1 MTESGKRTHTRPAA
15 SRSAEGPLQL
25 VVLGAGVVHH
35 HALPASGRVSIGRS
49 DRADVFIDEPSISRR
64 HALLHIGPPLAI
76 EDLDSANGTRVGSE
90 RLASRQ
96 PVAIAV
102 NQPIDLGTA
111 TIVIQTRPVPLP
123 VDGRDAAALI
133 AAAHATA
140 QPTMEQLHR
149 LVDRIAGGDINVL
162 ILGETGVGKE
172 VMAERVHRQSPR
184 AALPF
189 LQLNCAALSEAL
201 LETELF
207 GHERGA
213 FTGAVAA
220 KAGLLETADGGTV
233 FLDEIGDLP
242 PAIQVKLLR
251 VIEERRMRRVGA
263 VKVRAIDV
271 RFIAATNRDLATDVA
286 LGRFREDLYY
296 RLNGITLSIPPLR
309 ARVDELP
316 ALARELVAAACR
328 RAGRPP
334 LRLAPDAM
342 AALVGHPWPG
352 NIRELRNVV
361 ERAVLLAGDGPIQPF
376 HLTLEGRPRGRGA
389 ELEIAAMSLADL
401 DQAAVQLR
409 RELEDVERRRIIA
422 ALAECA
428 GNQSRA
434 AELLN
439 MPRRTLV
446 AKLAQLDIPRPNRG
460 ARRS

>member
-1 MTESGKRTHTRPAA
+1 VIGAAGRAGYDLLIGGSTPADVDA
-15 SRSAEGPLQL
+15 SIEQL
-25 VVLGAGVVHH
+25 VLAI
-35 HALPASGRVSIGRS
+35 AKQNLPAR
-49 DRADVFIDEPSISRR
+49 
-64 HALLHIGPPLAI
+64 
-76 EDLDSANGTRVGSE
+76 TRVG
-90 RLASRQ
+90 RF
-96 PVAIAV
+96 
-102 NQPIDLGTA
+102 G
-111 TIVIQTRPVPLP
+111 
-123 VDGRDAAALI
+123 VDGRDATTLI
-133 AAAHATA
+133 AAAYATA
-140 QPTMEQLHR
+140 RDPRLPAGPTMEQLHR
-149 LVDRIAGGDINVL
+149 LVERIAGGDINVL

-184 AALPF
+184 SALPF
-189 LQLNCAALSEAL
+189 LGLNCAALSESL

-263 VKVRAIDV
+263 VKARVIDV
-271 RFIAATNRDLATDVA
+271 RFIAATNRDLASEVG

-296 RLNGITLSIPPLR
+296 RLNGISLTIPPLR
-309 ARVDELP
+309 ARVNELP
-316 ALARELVAAACR
+316 ALTRELVGAACK

-334 LRLAPDAM
+334 VQLAPDTM
-342 AALVGHPWPG
+342 AALLAHPWPG
-352 NIRELRNVV
+352 NIRELRNVL
-361 ERAVLLAGDGPIQPF
+361 ERAVLLAGDGPVQPF
-376 HLTLEGRPRGRGA
+376 HLTLEGRPPRGRA
-389 ELEIAAMSLADL
+389 DEPEVAATSLADL
-401 DQAAVQLR
+401 DQAAAQLR

-460 ARRS
+460 SRRS